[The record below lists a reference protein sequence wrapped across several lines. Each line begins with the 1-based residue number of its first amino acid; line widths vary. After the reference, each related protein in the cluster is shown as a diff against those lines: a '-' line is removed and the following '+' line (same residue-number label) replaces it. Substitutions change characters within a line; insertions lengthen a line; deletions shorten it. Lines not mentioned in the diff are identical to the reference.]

1 MSCEG
6 HDARPDRRASCRE
19 CRRDTNHRV
28 VAQHDGTDSDDFG
41 IVWNHHSLLQCR
53 GCGTFSYEYSY
64 EFSDNLDQQGNLY
77 TTRHSYP
84 SRDDELPEGL
94 VVVLMTD
101 IVNSTELTE
110 QLGDT
115 AFRARADKLHDKLLE
130 NIRFY
135 RGKWAEG
142 NVLGDGVLAVFTSAA
157 YALAC
162 AIECVDIAHQ
172 CELSLHVGLHAG
184 DVLKRGQ
191 TVYGGT
197 VNITARITA
206 SSNPDEVLVTDTIR
220 ALARTSTASLR
231 FDPRGAEILKGISE
245 PLQLYAVTAD
255 EMWRRDMGGRMFFK

>member
-1 MSCEG
+1 MSCERQSAG
-6 HDARPDRRASCRE
+6 PDRKAACRE
-19 CRRDTNHRV
+19 CRRNTNHRV
-28 VAQHDGTDSDDFG
+28 VAQHDYTENGDFG
-41 IVWNHHSLLQCR
+41 IVWNHHALLECR

-64 EFSDNLDQQGNLY
+64 EFSDNLDQHGNLY

-110 QLGDT
+110 ELGDV

-130 NIRFY
+130 NISFY
-135 RGKWAEG
+135 KGKPAEG

-162 AIECVDIAHQ
+162 AIECVEIAHQ
-172 CELSLHVGLHAG
+172 CELRLHVGVHAG

-197 VNITARITA
+197 VNITARVTTL
-206 SSNPDEVLVTDTIR
+206 SDPDEVLVTDTIC
-220 ALARTSTASLR
+220 ALARTSTASLQ
-231 FDPRGAEILKGISE
+231 FEPRGTEILKGIRE
-245 PLQLYAVTAD
+245 PLQLYVVTGD
-255 EMWRRDMGGRMFFK
+255 EAWRKSMGVRMFFQ